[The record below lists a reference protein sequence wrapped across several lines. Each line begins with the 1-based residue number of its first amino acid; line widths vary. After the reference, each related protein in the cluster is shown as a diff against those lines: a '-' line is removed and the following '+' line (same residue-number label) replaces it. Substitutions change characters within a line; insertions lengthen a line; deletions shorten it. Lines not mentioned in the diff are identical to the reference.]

1 MAMAIQDL
9 VNERVD
15 VAYNAGGKKSMA
27 GTLQA
32 VDDKGVLFTGED
44 RDGPFKVFLPWPV
57 ILWVRSA
64 RKREDEGP
72 KEPQRSMRFVR

>member
-1 MAMAIQDL
+1 MAIQDL

-15 VAYNAGGKKSMA
+15 VGYNAGGNKSMA

-32 VDDKGVLFTGED
+32 VDDKGVMFTGED
-44 RDGPFKVFLPWPV
+44 RDGPFKVFLPWSV

-64 RKREDEGP
+64 REQEDKGP
-72 KEPQRSMRFVR
+72 KEPQRSTRFVR